1 MLLVPLIGNFKK
13 IAIDQGANAVVG
25 FKISVFVDN
34 GFYRREATGTAIHY
48 EREQELVLNLT
59 PDVKRN

>member
-1 MLLVPLIGNFKK
+1 MVKK

-48 EREQELVLNLT
+48 ERKTGIGFSISLRT
-59 PDVKRN
+59 